1 MHPVE
6 PRSGVERHHDQS
18 LARLAEHQ
26 NPSAPDRWLSRE
38 EKLKLFLAFKSPW
51 YLLPICLIALY
62 TGLRRGNVVDL
73 YWREIDF
80 ERRTIT
86 KTRTKSNDNLV
97 VPLIKTVM
105 AVLEQLPRTEER
117 VFPGVSKDAVS
128 TLFIKA
134 HKSTGIEDFKLHDL
148 RHTFGSYVFLQTKD
162 LRTVQELLGHRDIK
176 STLIYTHV
184 LTEQKQAAV
193 RDLG

>member
-1 MHPVE
+1 
-6 PRSGVERHHDQS
+6 VERHHDQS

-26 NPSAPDRWLSRE
+26 NHSAPDRWLSRE

-62 TGLRRGNVVDL
+62 TGLRKGNVVDL

-97 VPLIKTVM
+97 IPLNKTVIT
-105 AVLEQLPRTEER
+105 VLEQLPRIDER
-117 VFPGVSKDAVS
+117 VFPGSQKMPSQRSLSNCPRTRPSRAANESLIASSFFLPKAAVS
-128 TLFIKA
+128 
-134 HKSTGIEDFKLHDL
+134 L
-148 RHTFGSYVFLQTKD
+148 RRPS
-162 LRTVQELLGHRDIK
+162 
-176 STLIYTHV
+176 
-184 LTEQKQAAV
+184 
-193 RDLG
+193 